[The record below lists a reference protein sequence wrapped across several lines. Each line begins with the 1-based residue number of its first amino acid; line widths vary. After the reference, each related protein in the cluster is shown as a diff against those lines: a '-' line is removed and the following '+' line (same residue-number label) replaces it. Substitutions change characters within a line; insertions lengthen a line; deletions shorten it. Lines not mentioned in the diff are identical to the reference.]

1 MSPEQQAIIQAL
13 LAGNPIPKSV
23 PLEMRAGPEMQMDN
37 AFLGDML
44 SRKAKN
50 AQILDGELSKPQ
62 FRNPAERQMN
72 AQMERELNTYY
83 PRRPFD
89 WGAPVQKSSPSI
101 MSPEGYGAY
110 KEGALGAQRTFA
122 PGQGTRVA
130 QNGEG
135 YLGGSDIGG
144 IAKAVDSAGVAGDA
158 QKTKQ
163 ALMSLMEAL
172 DDYERQYREG
182 GGGAVFDQEQR
193 DLLRQRRG
201 VVQMIAKDVF
211 GMGAPQ
217 AAEFEMLDRTLGVD
231 PTGIVP
237 NALDAVGFSDLDD
250 RFYSGVDAA
259 RDMMTDIAAPKLRE
273 YGLSADEI
281 AKIRRQP
288 YSDDMT
294 EEEFRAW
301 LETQK

>member
-1 MSPEQQAIIQAL
+1 MTPQEQQIITAL
-13 LAGNPIPKSV
+13 L
-23 PLEMRAGPEMQMDN
+23 GPGPQMP
-37 AFLGDML
+37 AP
-44 SRKAKN
+44 
-50 AQILDGELSKPQ
+50 KPQ
-62 FRNPAERQMN
+62 A
-72 AQMERELNTYY
+72 
-83 PRRPFD
+83 RRPVSGF
-89 WGAPVQKSSPSI
+89 GADRS
-101 MSPEGYGAY
+101 
-110 KEGALGAQRTFA
+110 FA
-122 PGQGTRVA
+122 PGPGVKVA
-130 QNGEG
+130 QNGDA
-135 YLGGSDIGG
+135 YLSGPDVGG

-182 GGGAVFDQEQR
+182 GGGAVLDQQQK

-237 NALDAVGFSDLDD
+237 NALDTVDEWTGGLIGSDLDS

-273 YGLSADEI
+273 YGISAEEI
-281 AKIRRQP
+281 AKIRRGTTDM
-288 YSDDMT
+288 SDD
-294 EEEFRAW
+294 EYLKA
-301 LETQK
+301 LGLQ